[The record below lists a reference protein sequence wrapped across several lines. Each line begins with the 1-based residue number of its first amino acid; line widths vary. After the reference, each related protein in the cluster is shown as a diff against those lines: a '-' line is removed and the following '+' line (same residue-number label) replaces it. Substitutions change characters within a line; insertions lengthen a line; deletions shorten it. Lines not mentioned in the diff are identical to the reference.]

1 LTMNSAKIQ
10 KWLVLFMGLQIVLIS
25 TVAATG
31 KGARIIYRG
40 GREGKVVFDGR
51 IHAGKGFTC
60 RDCHTDYMNTG
71 LQLFETHKKGLIS
84 FEDHEKEAKCFAC
97 HNGKTVFA
105 ECSKC
110 HR

>member
-1 LTMNSAKIQ
+1 MIMNSTKI
-10 KWLVLFMGLQIVLIS
+10 KIWLVLFMGLQMVLIS
-25 TVAATG
+25 TATATG
-31 KGARIIYRG
+31 KGGRIIYRG
-40 GREGKVVFDGR
+40 GREGRVVFDGR
-51 IHAGKGFTC
+51 IHASKGFTC

-84 FEDHEKEAKCFAC
+84 FEDHEKEIKCFAC